1 MFGSVL
7 FHSLMTYAK
16 KLVFEV
22 FSSKTKY
29 MENVTVSVRISD
41 LWK

>member
-22 FSSKTKY
+22 FSSKMKY